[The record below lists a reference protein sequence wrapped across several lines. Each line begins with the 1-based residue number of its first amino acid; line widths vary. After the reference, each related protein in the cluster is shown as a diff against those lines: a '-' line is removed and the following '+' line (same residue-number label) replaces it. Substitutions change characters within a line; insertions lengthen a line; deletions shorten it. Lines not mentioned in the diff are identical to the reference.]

1 VIKVVEQAL
10 ITIDYSPFATQL
22 LTFQNRPNLIFSSTK
37 ILGLMKNASLILNT
51 VLLLAVAVL
60 FYLHFSSGK
69 KQEPSKTV
77 SAQGTASVPAGDFR
91 IAYFEMDSI
100 NASFAMV
107 KDVKTELGKEEER
120 INNELTRLQ
129 KTYNDRIT
137 QYQGQSQSM
146 SQVESEKA
154 NRDILQLQDRIRSTK
169 QELDQKFQALYMRKM
184 QDVKMKVEDYLKE
197 YNKSKGYN
205 YILAYEPGFIFYRDS
220 SYNIT
225 GDLLKGL
232 NALYKK
238 K

>member
-1 VIKVVEQAL
+1 
-10 ITIDYSPFATQL
+10 
-22 LTFQNRPNLIFSSTK
+22 
-37 ILGLMKNASLILNT
+37 MKNGLLVLNI

-69 KQEPSKTV
+69 KADTAKVISST
-77 SAQGTASVPAGDFR
+77 GTTSVPAGDFR

-100 NASFAMV
+100 NASFSMV

-169 QELDQKFQALYMRKM
+169 QELDQKFQDLYMRKM

-197 YNKSKGYN
+197 YNKSKGYT

-220 SYNIT
+220 TYNIT

>member
-1 VIKVVEQAL
+1 
-10 ITIDYSPFATQL
+10 
-22 LTFQNRPNLIFSSTK
+22 
-37 ILGLMKNASLILNT
+37 MKNASLILNI
-51 VLLLAVAVL
+51 VLVVAVAVL

-69 KQEPSKTV
+69 KAETTKVV
-77 SAQGTASVPAGDFR
+77 SSTGTASVPAGDFR

-129 KTYNDRIT
+129 KTYNEKIT

-154 NRDILQLQDRIRSTK
+154 NRDVLQLQERIRSTK
-169 QELDQKFQALYMRKM
+169 QEMDQKFQDLYMRKM

-197 YNKSKGYN
+197 YNKSKGYT

-220 SYNIT
+220 TYNIT

-232 NALYKK
+232 NGLYKK

>member
-1 VIKVVEQAL
+1 
-10 ITIDYSPFATQL
+10 
-22 LTFQNRPNLIFSSTK
+22 
-37 ILGLMKNASLILNT
+37 MKNALLIFNI
-51 VLLLAVAVL
+51 VLAVAVTVL
-60 FYLHFSSGK
+60 FYLHFSSEK
-69 KQEPSKTV
+69 KPEATKVV
-77 SAQGTASVPAGDFR
+77 STQGTASVPAGDFR

-100 NASFAMV
+100 NNSFAMV
-107 KDVKTELGKEEER
+107 KDVKAELSKEEER
-120 INNELTRLQ
+120 INRELTGLQ
-129 KTYNDRIT
+129 KTYNERIT

-169 QELDQKFQALYMRKM
+169 QEMDQKYQDLYMRKM

-197 YNKSKGYN
+197 YNKSKGYT

-220 SYNIT
+220 TYNIT

-232 NALYKK
+232 NQLYKK